1 MTSAQFPS
9 AIKRSS
15 VPNMEILGAPIG
27 DKECCID
34 FVAQKR
40 ANASKLL
47 AQMEQVGSTD
57 SQVALLLFGLCGGFC
72 KLVHISRSTPPSLIS
87 DALMLTYVAALQ
99 RVLQLTPHSPPG
111 SK

>member
-27 DKECCID
+27 DTQFCSD

-57 SQVALLLFGLCGGFC
+57 SQVALSLLGLCGGDQP
-72 KLVHISRSTPPSLIS
+72 HHRSLIS
-87 DALMLTYVAALQ
+87 DALSVFDADVRRCLTESTAIDTSQSAWQ
-99 RVLQLTPHSPPG
+99 QA
-111 SK
+111 